1 MNPQA
6 FAGIT
11 TMIITPYADDGTVA
25 PEIATELAR
34 RVDAAGIDVIA
45 ALGNTAEMQQLDA
58 AERTIMLRAVAAGRQ
73 RAQLLAGVSGSVGD
87 VIMTAAEAADL
98 GYHAIMVHEPADP
111 FGDSAD
117 VAGYYERIADRSPLP
132 AVLYLRSPR
141 LALGDLGRLAGHP
154 GIAAVK
160 YARDD
165 LLGLSTLLN
174 GPTSADCV
182 WVNGLAESR
191 VPAFAAL
198 GITGFTTGIG
208 NVRPELCVAV
218 RDAVINNDLPRLYA
232 LLDLVRSVEVL
243 RAAGNNRCNVSV
255 LKELLRLDGLPA
267 GGVRPPHAPLDDPAR
282 TRLQDAWRA
291 WTPDRLRALGVA
303 VPTP

>member
-11 TMIITPYADDGTVA
+11 TMIITPYTEEGTVA
-25 PEIATELAR
+25 AEVATELAR
-34 RVDAAGIDVIA
+34 RVDAAGIDVVA

-58 AERTIMLRAVAAGRQ
+58 AERSIMLRAVAAGRQ
-73 RAQLLAGVSGSVGD
+73 RAQLLAGVIGSVGD
-87 VIMTAAEAADL
+87 VITSAAEAADL
-98 GYHAIMVHEPADP
+98 GYDAIMVHEPADP

-117 VAGYYERIADRSPLP
+117 VARYYARIADRSPLP
-132 AVLYLRSPR
+132 TVLYLRSPR
-141 LALGDLGRLAGHP
+141 LAIGDLGTLAGHP

-165 LLGLSTLLN
+165 LLGLSTLLA
-174 GPTSADCV
+174 GPTGSDCS

-208 NVRPELCVAV
+208 NVRPELCIAV
-218 RDAVINNDLPRLYA
+218 RDAVIRNDPPRLHG
-232 LLDLVRSVEVL
+232 LLDLVRPVEVL

-267 GGVRPPHAPLDDPAR
+267 GDVRPPHAALDDDAR
-282 TRLQDAWRA
+282 ARLNDAWRT
-291 WTPDRLRALGVA
+291 WTPDRLRSLGVVA
-303 VPTP
+303 GAR